1 MIPARDRKLR
11 LTIYNTQ
18 ANMEADTN
26 GTVIESGIY
35 ESSARLE
42 HTFFTALP
50 GWGEANASMFTC
62 ELADAPDL
70 AGKYIRV
77 RVLGYATEAAT
88 SRTTYRVFAGKID
101 SCRYD
106 KYKASR
112 TLEAYDRLYE
122 LRKVDISEW
131 WNTWVQTLTADTV
144 TLPSVLAAMCTQYG
158 VTNSASLPA
167 YSTGT
172 APLKARKLGA
182 CSFVQMLGY
191 IGEICGGYFS
201 MQDGP
206 LRFVDMR
213 NVNGAT
219 AQESVEGNLD
229 TELTEI
235 ADGDTG
241 IYTQV
246 TIYEG
251 SDIVYSQGSGKN
263 LAIADNP
270 FLVGQTPATINSWG
284 ANIYT
289 NATRMSGWPAT
300 LALVYSQPQSAWSR
314 ITSSSPF
321 ILTTTDEGR
330 TRRHIVSGYS
340 FSGPGLIDETIS
352 CTGEMREGASYSAAQ
367 NAMLSELTDLGTQLT
382 FKVNAD
388 AVIEAVNL
396 EAQGGVQINA
406 EALNINGVQ
415 STGGKL
421 KVGVNGDV
429 EVDGKITS
437 QEGTIGGWTINE
449 TNIASS
455 GNAVVLNSAGTIN
468 VTETGTTAEGAK
480 FIAEAS
486 TDKAYYSAWGVRVEN
501 PPNMGTGNGTKALLQ
516 ETGLVSETT
525 ASGGVFHGVALTDV
539 SRNPVLT
546 LIDRSSS
553 EEWKNQQ
560 TEQDIKITHTDKS
573 VSPNVVDKTMQLDK
587 NGLYQANKDGTKDYT
602 AEITPHAST
611 SGGYVSRTRVSASD
625 SSTSSSSY
633 ISDTAQTDN
642 SATIAAHAQKTEGN
656 NVTWS
661 SDSAIETTNMSARIN
676 LQGYQG
682 ASATLGAYNN
692 LGNAGGSGYET
703 SSLSLETGSTAV
715 TSRNDWATAALSVTR
730 ANNSGSSKLS
740 LRSRLSGT
748 THTTEITPQTLKVD
762 SHDLLRMTPHFA
774 QMFATA
780 IPANANLN
788 TTTYLGGGQFYCSS
802 NATAQSL
809 SNCPTIYAFNMKVE
823 NAVNTQYSSSDS
835 IIYRVRTIT
844 DILGEQYTQ
853 YVIKESTQTT
863 PTYGAWQKIITGAD
877 SITELS
883 STGNITTST
892 AWAYTGKTITI
903 PTAGWWAIDGY
914 ANYANAAPT
923 AIAINREVG
932 SYYYE
937 VAYAERHGVYD
948 RTVQYL
954 YTSCVGYFDANSV
967 IKLFAKYQTASTN
980 GVGIRAK
987 KLH

>member
-263 LAIADNP
+263 LAITDNP

-284 ANIYT
+284 VNIYA

-321 ILTTTDEGR
+321 ILTTTDEGT

-396 EAQGGVQINA
+396 EAQGGVTINA
-406 EALNINGVQ
+406 EAIDINGVV
-415 STGGKL
+415 SANNGFKINTDGSMETIAGKIGDL
-421 KVGVNGDV
+421 AISSNGISAAGANG
-429 EVDGKITS
+429 ELSIGNDGKITVTRPS
-437 QEGTIGGWTINE
+437 EGSVLSLSNGSLSITTEGE
-449 TNIASS
+449 YDTNYYYYELTLNRKEDLSS
-455 GNAVVLNSAGTIN
+455 GYTNHSTRLNAEQIHVRRTKYTAGGAFVEERSTLLTQTSLQIQRDNNVKAMYTGTGAFILNAAGTAN
-468 VTETGTTAEGAK
+468 
-480 FIAEAS
+480 
-486 TDKAYYSAWGVRVEN
+486 
-501 PPNMGTGNGTKALLQ
+501 
-516 ETGLVSETT
+516 VSE
-525 ASGGVFHGVALTDV
+525 L
-539 SRNPVLT
+539 
-546 LIDRSSS
+546 S
-553 EEWKNQQ
+553 EN
-560 TEQDIKITHTDKS
+560 
-573 VSPNVVDKTMQLDK
+573 
-587 NGLYQANKDGTKDYT
+587 
-602 AEITPHAST
+602 
-611 SGGYVSRTRVSASD
+611 
-625 SSTSSSSY
+625 
-633 ISDTAQTDN
+633 
-642 SATIAAHAQKTEGN
+642 
-656 NVTWS
+656 
-661 SDSAIETTNMSARIN
+661 
-676 LQGYQG
+676 
-682 ASATLGAYNN
+682 
-692 LGNAGGSGYET
+692 
-703 SSLSLETGSTAV
+703 
-715 TSRNDWATAALSVTR
+715 
-730 ANNSGSSKLS
+730 
-740 LRSRLSGT
+740 
-748 THTTEITPQTLKVD
+748 TLKVNT
-762 SHDLLRMTPHFA
+762 HDLLRMAPHFA

-780 IPANANLN
+780 IASGENLN
-788 TTTYLGGGQFYCSS
+788 STTYLAPGQY
-802 NATAQSL
+802 
-809 SNCPTIYAFNMKVE
+809 Y
-823 NAVNTQYSSSDS
+823 
-835 IIYRVRTIT
+835 
-844 DILGEQYTQ
+844 
-853 YVIKESTQTT
+853 T
-863 PTYGAWQKIITGAD
+863 PTSAIAASLTNSPTSTAFKMTVEAPISAAYDNESASGEAFRIRRITVLGSEEWMQYCYKTSTTWTYGPWLRFALGVTKDTYTNTSVKAGSLTARRNGNVVAII
-877 SITELS
+877 
-883 STGNITTST
+883 STGNAVSVPAGSWKTYVTLAAQYRPSEEINAPVTN
-892 AWAYTGKTITI
+892 AYGDVKTVRIRTNGNVDLYS
-903 PTAGWWAIDGY
+903 A
-914 ANYANAAPT
+914 T
-923 AIAINREVG
+923 AI
-932 SYYYE
+932 
-937 VAYAERHGVYD
+937 
-948 RTVQYL
+948 
-954 YTSCVGYFDANSV
+954 TS
-967 IKLFAKYQTASTN
+967 ASNFSFNVTYI
-980 GVGIRAK
+980 VD
-987 KLH
+987 